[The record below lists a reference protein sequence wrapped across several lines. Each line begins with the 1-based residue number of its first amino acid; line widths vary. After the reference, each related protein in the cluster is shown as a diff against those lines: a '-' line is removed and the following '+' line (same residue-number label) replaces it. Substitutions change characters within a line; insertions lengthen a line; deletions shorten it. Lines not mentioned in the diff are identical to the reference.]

1 MLVLKNA
8 IHLQRM
14 VYIADYLPSTVAS
27 RQSMQLLDNYLL
39 MLKDN
44 NIILNF
50 ENIDFISRAFADEL
64 IHFLA
69 DNNIKAQFVN
79 TSPAVREILKTVEKN
94 RVKRNKSY
102 HNIAITD
109 IKNKKELDI
118 MLSLI

>member
-1 MLVLKNA
+1 
-8 IHLQRM
+8 M